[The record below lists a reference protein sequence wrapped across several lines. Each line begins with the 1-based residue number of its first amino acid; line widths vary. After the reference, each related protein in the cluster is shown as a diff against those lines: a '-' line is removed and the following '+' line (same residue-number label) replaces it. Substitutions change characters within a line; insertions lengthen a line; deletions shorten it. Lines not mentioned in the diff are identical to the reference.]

1 MDMEIAVVD
10 HGDARRDDAQADI
23 TVGSSLT
30 AVNGNSS
37 WLSPSGDFAFGF
49 RSLSN
54 GNNAKDER
62 LFLLSIW
69 YNKIPSKTVVWF
81 ANGDR
86 PAPENSKL
94 ALTSNLGLVLTD
106 PQGEELWKSESILG
120 DASRAIF
127 NDTGNFVILD
137 SKLEKLWQS
146 FKDPRNT
153 SFVVVEMFWKVLLKK
168 IRMMK
173 RSSWTKMVKKSY
185 CVCTSGKGQ
194 KWWNSNF
201 EGKEETRRFRTLGKN
216 ELLASRRSEEIFSR
230 GKFQL
235 RMLNRGDL
243 VLNTINLP
251 SNRANEEYNITKTAD
266 DSNGSASSGKELVF
280 SDSGSLFVLKENGEE
295 VYLSRAKV
303 PSASDFY
310 LRVTLDFDGVLTQY
324 VHPRNSNT
332 DGNWSILWTRPNN
345 ICSAIVSRNGIGVC
359 GYNSICT
366 LGENNRPNCRC
377 PDRYTLVDPSDEHG
391 NCVPNFTLSSCLEDE
406 DKRNHGS
413 AEDIY
418 AFVEL
423 KNTAFPPAGYEML
436 APFSEDECRNSCLH
450 DCMCAAAVYRDG
462 VNCWK
467 KRLPLSNGRVNP
479 QFNGKAMIKVPKS
492 DLPLPPTN
500 DSKFPIPELKVKEKN
515 PRTWILAGSLLL
527 GTSVLVNILFIG
539 ASTLGFCVIY
549 RKKPEKI
556 NLRENLVETNLQ
568 CFAYQELFKA
578 TDGFKEELGR
588 GAFGIVYKGFI
599 PSDVAVAVKKL
610 TNVFQDKEKEFRTEV
625 NVIGQTHHK
634 NLVRLLG
641 FCDEGQERLLVYEF
655 LSNGT
660 LWSLLF
666 TGEFRPSWN
675 QRCQIASAIARG
687 LLYLHEE
694 CTMQIIH
701 CDIKP
706 RNILL
711 DEYYNARIS
720 DFGLAKLLKM
730 DQSYT
735 LTNIRGTRGYVAP
748 EWFRSLPIT
757 AKVDVYSYG
766 VLLLEIICCRSC
778 LGGEMGG
785 ERERELLT
793 DWAYDCFVD
802 GKLDALV
809 EGDIEALSEREKLKN
824 LAMVAFWCVQED
836 PSLRPTMK
844 KVTQMLDGTVE
855 VPVPPCPFAFSSCT
869 TIIPK

>member
-1 MDMEIAVVD
+1 MNPPPPFPLSTHHMLYLWLFLFPVLSV
-10 HGDARRDDAQADI
+10 AQTNI

-30 AVNGNSS
+30 AANGNST

-54 GNNAKDER
+54 DNNGKDER

-94 ALTSNLGLVLTD
+94 ELTSNLGLVLTD
-106 PQGEELWKSESILG
+106 PQGEELWKSENILG
-120 DASRAIF
+120 SVSRAVV

-137 SKLEKLWQS
+137 SKLEKLWES
-146 FKDPRNT
+146 FEDPCDI
-153 SFVVVEMFWKVLLKK
+153 LLP
-168 IRMMK
+168 
-173 RSSWTKMVKKSY
+173 S
-185 CVCTSGKGQ
+185 Q
-194 KWWNSNF
+194 
-201 EGKEETRRFRTLGKN
+201 TLGKN
-216 ELLASRRSEEIFSR
+216 KLLSSRRSEESFSR

-235 RMLNRGDL
+235 RMLDSGDL

-251 SNRANEEYNITKTAD
+251 SNYANEAYSITKTTGN
-266 DSNGSASSGKELVF
+266 SNGSASSGKELVF
-280 SDSGSLFVLKENGEE
+280 SDSGSLFVSKEDGGE
-295 VYLSRAKV
+295 VYLSQAKV

-310 LRVTLDFDGVLTQY
+310 HRVTLNFDGVLTQY
-324 VHPRNSNT
+324 VHPRNSSTN
-332 DGNWSILWTRPNN
+332 GSWSILWTQPEN
-345 ICSAIVSRNGIGVC
+345 ICSAVISEYGIGVC

-366 LGENNRPNCRC
+366 LGENNRPHCGC
-377 PDRYTLVDPSDEHG
+377 PDRYTLLDPSDEHSS
-391 NCVPNFTLSSCLEDE
+391 CVPNFTLSSCGEDE
-406 DKRNHGS
+406 EKRNLGS

-418 AFVEL
+418 TFVEL
-423 KNTAFPPAGYEML
+423 KNTGWPPSDYARLG
-436 APFSEDECRNSCLH
+436 PFSEDQCRNSCLH
-450 DCMCAAAVYRDG
+450 DCMCAVAVYADG
-462 VNCWK
+462 VECHK
-467 KRLPLSNGRVNP
+467 KRLPLSNGRVDP
-479 QFNGKAMIKVPKS
+479 KFNWKAMIKVPKS
-492 DLPLPPTN
+492 DLPLPPPS
-500 DSKFPIPELKVKEKN
+500 DSQFPILKAKEKN
-515 PRTWILAGSLLL
+515 PRTLILAGSLLL
-527 GTSVLVNILFIG
+527 GTSVFVNILFIG

-549 RKKPEKI
+549 RKKLEKM
-556 NLRENLVETNLQ
+556 NPRENLVETNLR
-568 CFAYQELFKA
+568 CFTYQELFRA

-599 PSDVAVAVKKL
+599 PSDVAVSVKKL
-610 TNVFQDKEKEFRTEV
+610 TSVIQDKEKEFRTEV

-641 FCDEGQERLLVYEF
+641 FCDEGEERLLVYEF

-660 LWSLLF
+660 LSSLLF
-666 TGEFRPSWN
+666 TSESRPRWN

-694 CTMQIIH
+694 CTVQIIH

-706 RNILL
+706 QNILL
-711 DEYYNARIS
+711 DDYYNPRIS

-735 LTNIRGTRGYVAP
+735 HTNIRGTRGYVAP
-748 EWFRSLPIT
+748 EWFRNWPIT
-757 AKVDVYSYG
+757 MKVDVYSYG

-785 ERERELLT
+785 ERETELLT
-793 DWAYDCFVD
+793 DWAYDCFMD

-824 LAMVAFWCVQED
+824 LAMVAFWCIQED

-844 KVTQMLDGTVE
+844 KVTQMLEGAVE
-855 VPVPPCPFAFSSCT
+855 VPVPPCPFAFNNCT
-869 TIIPK
+869 TIISQ

>member
-1 MDMEIAVVD
+1 MNPPSPSPVSIHHMLHLWLFLFPVLCV
-10 HGDARRDDAQADI
+10 AQTNI

-30 AVNGNSS
+30 AANGNSS
-37 WLSPSGDFAFGF
+37 WLSPSREFAFGF

-69 YNKIPSKTVVWF
+69 YNKIPSETVVWF

-106 PQGEELWKSESILG
+106 PQGEEMWKSENILG
-120 DASRAIF
+120 DVSRAIF

-137 SKLEKLWQS
+137 SKSEKLWQS
-146 FKDPRNT
+146 FEDPRDT
-153 SFVVVEMFWKVLLKK
+153 LLP
-168 IRMMK
+168 
-173 RSSWTKMVKKSY
+173 S
-185 CVCTSGKGQ
+185 Q
-194 KWWNSNF
+194 
-201 EGKEETRRFRTLGKN
+201 TLGKN
-216 ELLASRRSEEIFSR
+216 ELLASRRSGEIFSR

-235 RMLNRGDL
+235 RMLDRGDL

-251 SNRANEEYNITKTAD
+251 SNHANEEYDIIKTAG

-295 VYLSRAKV
+295 VYLSQAKV

-324 VHPRNSNT
+324 YHPRNSST
-332 DGNWSILWTRPNN
+332 DGSWSILWTQPEN
-345 ICSAIVSRNGIGVC
+345 ICSDVVSQGGVGVC

-366 LGENNRPNCRC
+366 LGEHNRPN
-377 PDRYTLVDPSDEHG
+377 YE
-391 NCVPNFTLSSCLEDE
+391 E
-406 DKRNHGS
+406 KQNHGS

-418 AFVEL
+418 TFVEL
-423 KNTAFPPAGYEML
+423 KNTGFPPSNYAQLG
-436 APFSEDECRNSCLH
+436 PFSEDECRNSCLH
-450 DCMCAAAVYRDG
+450 DCMCAVAVHVDG
-462 VNCWK
+462 TICK
-467 KRLPLSNGRVNP
+467 KKGLPLSNGIFEP
-479 QFNGKAMIKVPKS
+479 TFNWKAMIKVPKS
-492 DLPLPPTN
+492 DLPLTPTN
-500 DSKFPIPELKVKEKN
+500 DSKFPIPGLKAKEKN

-527 GTSVLVNILFIG
+527 GTSVFVNILFIG

-549 RKKPEKI
+549 RKNPEKL
-556 NLRENLVETNLQ
+556 NPRENLVETNLR
-568 CFAYQELFKA
+568 CFTYQELFKA

-666 TGEFRPSWN
+666 TGESRPSWN

-694 CTMQIIH
+694 CTMKIVH

-809 EGDIEALSEREKLKN
+809 EGDIEALSEREKLTN

>member
-1 MDMEIAVVD
+1 MIKVPK
-10 HGDARRDDAQADI
+10 QDI

-30 AVNGNSS
+30 ATNGNSS

-106 PQGEELWKSESILG
+106 PQGEELWKSENILG
-120 DASRAIF
+120 DVSCAIF
-127 NDTGNFVILD
+127 NDTGNFAILD
-137 SKLEKLWQS
+137 LKLEKLWES
-146 FKDPRNT
+146 FEDPRDT
-153 SFVVVEMFWKVLLKK
+153 LLP
-168 IRMMK
+168 
-173 RSSWTKMVKKSY
+173 S
-185 CVCTSGKGQ
+185 Q
-194 KWWNSNF
+194 
-201 EGKEETRRFRTLGKN
+201 TLGTNK
-216 ELLASRRSEEIFSR
+216 LLSSRRSEKIFSR

-235 RMLNRGDL
+235 RMLGSGDL

-251 SNRANEEYNITKTAD
+251 SNYANDAYSITKTAG
-266 DSNGSASSGKELVF
+266 DSKGLASSGKELVF
-280 SDSGSLFVLKENGEE
+280 SESGSLFVLKENGGE
-295 VYLSRAKV
+295 VNLSQEKV
-303 PSASDFY
+303 PLASDFY

-324 VHPRNSNT
+324 YHRRNSST
-332 DGNWSILWTRPNN
+332 DGSWSILWTQPEN
-345 ICSAIVSRNGIGVC
+345 ICSNVVSQGGIGVC

-366 LGENNRPNCRC
+366 LGEHNRPNCGC
-377 PDRYTLVDPSDEHG
+377 PDRYTFVDPSDEHG
-391 NCVPNFTLSSCLEDE
+391 GCVPNFTLSSCSEDE
-406 DKRNHGS
+406 EKQNRGS

-418 AFVEL
+418 TFVEL
-423 KNTAFPPAGYEML
+423 KNTDFPSSNYAQLG
-436 APFSEDECRNSCLH
+436 PFSEDECRNSCLH
-450 DCMCAAAVYRDG
+450 DCMCAVAVHVDG
-462 VNCWK
+462 MICK
-467 KRLPLSNGRVNP
+467 KKSFPLSNGRFDPN
-479 QFNGKAMIKVPKS
+479 FNWKAMIKVPKS
-492 DLPLPPTN
+492 DLPLTPTN
-500 DSKFPIPELKVKEKN
+500 DSKFPCPESKAKEKN
-515 PRTWILAGSLLL
+515 PRTWILAGSSLL
-527 GTSVLVNILFIG
+527 GTSVFVNILFIG

-549 RKKPEKI
+549 RKKPVKI
-556 NLRENLVETNLQ
+556 NPRENLVETNLR
-568 CFAYQELFKA
+568 CFTYQELFKA

-666 TGEFRPSWN
+666 TGESRPCWN

-694 CTMQIIH
+694 CTMQIVH

-793 DWAYDCFVD
+793 DWAYDCFMD

-824 LAMVAFWCVQED
+824 LAMVAFWCIQED